1 MVSIIKNNVSGCMW
15 TWVYSV
21 FTAFQRNIC
30 LKNRDATRFEER
42 LLYLE
47 CFSYTCSGT
56 ISVKVS
62 PLQPLKAAR
71 GHATCI
77 DGEVLSITPQ
87 GHNTIKP

>member
-1 MVSIIKNNVSGCMW
+1 MDMGLPC
-15 TWVYSV
+15 VYGLS
-21 FTAFQRNIC
+21 AEH
-30 LKNRDATRFEER
+30 LPEEER
-42 LLYLE
+42 CYSFRRKTLYLK